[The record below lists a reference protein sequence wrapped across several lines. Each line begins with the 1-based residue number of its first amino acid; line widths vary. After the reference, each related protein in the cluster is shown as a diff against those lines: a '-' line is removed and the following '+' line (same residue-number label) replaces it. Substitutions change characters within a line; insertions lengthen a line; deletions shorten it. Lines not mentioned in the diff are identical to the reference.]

1 MIKKLPS
8 CLFVCFFLNV
18 IFKVCHLSFFKTLLM
33 SIFIG
38 IKNYM
43 LVNLWE
49 ILYLIFFV
57 VDIKCNK
64 QVYTLKA
71 LIKRTFHSSKLTLLA
86 SKFVKT

>member
-1 MIKKLPS
+1 
-8 CLFVCFFLNV
+8 
-18 IFKVCHLSFFKTLLM
+18 
-33 SIFIG
+33 
-38 IKNYM
+38 M

-49 ILYLIFFV
+49 ILYLVFFV
-57 VDIKCNK
+57 VAIKCNK